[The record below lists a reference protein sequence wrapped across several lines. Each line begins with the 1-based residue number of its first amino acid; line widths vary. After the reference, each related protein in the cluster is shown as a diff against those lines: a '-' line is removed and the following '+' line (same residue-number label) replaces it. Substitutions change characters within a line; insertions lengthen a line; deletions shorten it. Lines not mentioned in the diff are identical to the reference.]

1 MDWTWITTTPTA
13 AIMSVASAVGIYL
26 ALVIYT
32 RLAGLRSFS
41 KMSSFDFAMTV
52 AIGSLIATTIL
63 TRDPPLLQAAVALAV
78 LYVIQTVVA
87 QWRVSSS
94 TVRHLVDN
102 EPLLI
107 MKGDQMLEDAMKEAR
122 ITRADL
128 LAKLREANVLRL
140 DQVRAVVMETTGDIS
155 VLHAGSEDPGT
166 LDEELLDGVRGVGRI
181 DVEADG

>member
-13 AIMSVASAVGIYL
+13 VMMSVASAVGIYL
-26 ALVIYT
+26 ALVLYT

-63 TRDPPLLQAAVALAV
+63 TRDPPLLQAVVALAA
-78 LYVIQTVVA
+78 LYLIQMVVA
-87 QWRVSSS
+87 RWRIGSR
-94 TVRHLVDN
+94 TVRNLVDN

-128 LAKLREANVLRL
+128 VAKLREANVLRL
-140 DQVRAVVMETTGDIS
+140 DQVRAVVMETTGDVS
-155 VLHAGSEDPGT
+155 VLHVGSEDRGR
-166 LDEELLDGVRGVGRI
+166 LDEELLNGVRGVDRI
-181 DVEADG
+181 DFEADG

>member
-13 AIMSVASAVGIYL
+13 ALMSVASAVGIYL
-26 ALVIYT
+26 ALVLYT

-63 TRDPPLLQAAVALAV
+63 TPDPPLLQAVVALAV

-87 QWRVSSS
+87 QWRISSP
-94 TVRHLVDN
+94 TVRHLMDN

-107 MKGDQMLEDAMKEAR
+107 MKGDQVLEDAMKEAR

-128 LAKLREANVLRL
+128 MAKLREANVLRL
-140 DQVRAVVMETTGDIS
+140 DQGRAVVVETTGDVS
-155 VLHAGSEDPGT
+155 VLHVGPED
-166 LDEELLDGVRGVGRI
+166 
-181 DVEADG
+181 